1 LRATPGSAG
10 QDFRCAAC
18 GDLLEFFF
26 PGWTSDSPVSNPAAL
41 KALWLNRRTS
51 REALDQS
58 GVWRFRELL
67 PHIPAEHAITL
78 REGNTPLYSLPRCAR
93 ALAWRIFSRSTRH
106 EPDRI
111 VQGHGMTFAASSAQ
125 QSGFRWWPALPPA
138 TLRLRWQ
145 RTPRAAICTAWY

>member
-1 LRATPGSAG
+1 LRRYPGSAG

-67 PHIPAEHAITL
+67 PHIPAEHAITSA
-78 REGNTPLYSLPRCAR
+78 RETHRFIAFHDAR
-93 ALAWRIFSRSTRH
+93 ARLAWRIFSRSTR
-106 EPDRI
+106 
-111 VQGHGMTFAASSAQ
+111 A
-125 QSGFRWWPALPPA
+125 
-138 TLRLRWQ
+138 
-145 RTPRAAICTAWY
+145 